1 MQGTLLNEGIAMNVM
16 KVLKEEIVRLARKEI
31 KGALASVKKTGAG
44 QRRAVADLRRLM
56 AALQKDLASLKKA
69 LPAREN
75 ALLAKAEPE
84 GRFWITGKGVKNLRK
99 RLGATQAELAKL
111 VGVSAQSVVKWEA
124 HKGKINLRKAAA
136 GKLQKIRGLGKK
148 EVASLIGK
156 KLQRKAKRS

>member
-1 MQGTLLNEGIAMNVM
+1 MNVM

-31 KGALASVKKTGAG
+31 KSELASVKKTGAG
-44 QRRAVADLRRLM
+44 QRRALADLRRQL
-56 AALQKDLASLKKA
+56 ANLQKDVANLKKA

-124 HKGKINLRKAAA
+124 HQGKINLRKAAA
-136 GKLQKIRGLGKK
+136 GKLQEIRGLGKK
-148 EVASLIGK
+148 EAAGLIGK
-156 KLQRKAKRS
+156 KPKGKAKRS